1 VSTAYDDLVNHLAN
15 ERQGEVD
22 AARIEMTLWTLIKDA
37 QRAEARTRR
46 HPVGL
51 ELVVTIDGELI
62 WSQAF
67 APQLVDKLLDSAAT
81 AQQKVLLSE
90 GWQPARPKAE

>member
-1 VSTAYDDLVNHLAN
+1 MGNYDDLITQLA
-15 ERQGEVD
+15 RQHQGEVE
-22 AARIEMTLWTLIKDA
+22 AAKIELTLWTLVKGP

-51 ELVVTIDGELI
+51 ELVVSIDGDLH

-67 APQLVDKLLDSAAT
+67 APQLVETLLESAAT
-81 AQQKVLLSE
+81 AQQNVLLAD
-90 GWQPARPKAE
+90 GWQPAGPQAN